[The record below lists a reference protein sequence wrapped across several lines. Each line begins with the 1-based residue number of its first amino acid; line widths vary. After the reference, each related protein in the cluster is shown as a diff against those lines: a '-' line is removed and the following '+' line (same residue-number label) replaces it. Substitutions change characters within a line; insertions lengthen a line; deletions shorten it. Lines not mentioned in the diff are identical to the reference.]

1 MNMCDHKNVIK
12 YYVSFLVNATVWIVM
27 PIFEGGSLKDILS
40 TEQFKYGIKDE
51 NEIAYILREV
61 LDGLIYFH
69 EKGQIHRDI
78 KCSNIFVDKNG
89 QIKIGDFG
97 VSASLVGGKK
107 RGTFV
112 GSPCWMAPEVISRI
126 GHDFKADIW
135 SLGITAIE
143 LSQGFA
149 PYHEQTAMKIIISIL
164 HNPAPKLPKGY
175 SDSFNHFVE
184 KCLQK
189 DNRKRCYN
197 K

>member
-1 MNMCDHKNVIK
+1 MSLCDHKNVIK
-12 YYVSFLVNATVWIVM
+12 YYVSFLVDATVWLVM

-40 TEQFKYGIKDE
+40 LPQYRSGIKDE
-51 NEIAYILREV
+51 NEIAYIMREV

-69 EKGQIHRDI
+69 ENSQIHRDI
-78 KCSNIFVDKNG
+78 KCSNIFVDKSG

-126 GHDFKADIW
+126 GHDYKADIW

-143 LSQGFA
+143 LAQGFA
-149 PYHEQTAMKIIISIL
+149 PYHDQTAMKIIISIL
-164 HNPAPKLPKGY
+164 NNPPPTLPHGF
-175 SDSFNHFVE
+175 SDSFNHFVK

-189 DNRKRCYN
+189 DNRVR
-197 K
+197 